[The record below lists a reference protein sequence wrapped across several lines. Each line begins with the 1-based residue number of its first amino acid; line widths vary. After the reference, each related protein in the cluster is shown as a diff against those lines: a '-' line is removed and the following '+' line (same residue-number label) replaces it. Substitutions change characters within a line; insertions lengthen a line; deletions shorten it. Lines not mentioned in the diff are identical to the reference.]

1 MADINTIIEE
11 AQLMKQN
18 RADLVKALNDVGFS
32 QVNDSTPLSSI
43 AKYMQWAGG
52 LLDLR
57 LACFHKTTKEHRYF
71 TREEW
76 EGLSASNKSSYIKMG
91 ICIRAERQQFIIAKD
106 NATTASGSLTMTW
119 APNNSNNVRGLTDF
133 YNISTLLADIDGEAN
148 TDLILA
154 AVETNGIDYPAAQRA
169 RAYKAST
176 VADGGVDDPNTWS
189 LPAIGQ
195 LWLLYKYFVRI
206 NEEMTF
212 YGMSTIINDWHWSS
226 TECNSSYAWTVTMTN
241 GDVPNSIKTS
251 ATRVRPVAPVS
262 ESAAASAI

>member
-76 EGLSASNKSSYIKMG
+76 EGLSAYNKSSYIKMG

-106 NATTASGSLTMTW
+106 NATTESGSLTMQW
-119 APNNSNNVRGLTDF
+119 APNTNNNVRGLTDF
-133 YNISTLLADIDGEAN
+133 NNIPTLLADIDGEAN

-154 AVETNGIDYPAAQRA
+154 AVETNGIDYPAAQHA

-176 VADGGVDDPNTWS
+176 VADGAWMIQTLGASPPS
-189 LPAIGQ
+189 ASFG
-195 LWLLYKYFVRI
+195 
-206 NEEMTF
+206 
-212 YGMSTIINDWHWSS
+212 SS
-226 TECNSSYAWTVTMTN
+226 TST
-241 GDVPNSIKTS
+241 TS
-251 ATRVRPVAPVS
+251 VSTRS
-262 ESAAASAI
+262 

>member
-106 NATTASGSLTMTW
+106 NATTESGSLTMTW
-119 APNNSNNVRGLTDF
+119 ATNTSNNVRGLTDF
-133 YNISTLLADIDGEAN
+133 NNIPTLLADIDGEAN

-195 LWLLYKYFVRI
+195 LWLLYKYYVRI
-206 NEEMTF
+206 NEELTY
-212 YGMSTIINDWHWSS
+212 YGMLTINNDLHWSS
-226 TECNSSYAWTVTMTN
+226 TECSSSNAWGVLMGGGGVFNYYKFNTY
-241 GDVPNSIKTS
+241 
-251 ATRVRPVAPVS
+251 RVRAVAPVP
-262 ESAAASAI
+262 AAASAI